1 MLKRKIDLCENY
13 VSVYSKVEPSLY
25 TKWRGRILEEMVG
38 PIAML
43 AKKRY
48 ETKQVKFGR
57 QCAVSSC
64 LLTLSAISWLHESRA
79 GNHATFWD
87 KNYAFAKKNSVRPRI
102 NELHCLQINKG
113 EFNVAVVKCLGLIR
127 QAVKCRQFERPAAA
141 AVTDGIGGNKAA
153 IAAIMKEFN
162 DIVSSVKA
170 P

>member
-1 MLKRKIDLCENY
+1 MGGNAQ
-13 VSVYSKVEPSLY
+13 SVAVYLLSPPLAGCMNLAPAIM
-25 TKWRGRILEEMVG
+25 RLFGMRIMV
-38 PIAML
+38 L
-43 AKKRY
+43 
-48 ETKQVKFGR
+48 Q
-57 QCAVSSC
+57 
-64 LLTLSAISWLHESRA
+64 
-79 GNHATFWD
+79 
-87 KNYAFAKKNSVRPRI
+87 KNSVRPRI

>member
-1 MLKRKIDLCENY
+1 
-13 VSVYSKVEPSLY
+13 
-25 TKWRGRILEEMVG
+25 MV
-38 PIAML
+38 L
-43 AKKRY
+43 
-48 ETKQVKFGR
+48 Q
-57 QCAVSSC
+57 
-64 LLTLSAISWLHESRA
+64 
-79 GNHATFWD
+79 
-87 KNYAFAKKNSVRPRI
+87 KNSVRPRI